1 MHIFALETNVEKV
14 KKRFLAQDEEEIFTA
29 HPHMM
34 SFIVHVFG
42 EVVVT
47 IALLVLFSGVYYMEI
62 LSLNA
67 AVLFFSIAWFTF
79 AFFGLIEAFLDWKY
93 DFLML
98 TTDKLILVDQMSL
111 FRKSTTPISLENL
124 GDTKAKTQW
133 LNLFNFGIIEIAL
146 KEGNGPDVRL
156 KYMPHAD
163 QLVVKIAEQSTL
175 YQRRKDFTTPYR
187 PDTPDAA

>member
-14 KKRFLAQDEEEIFTA
+14 KERFLAQEEQEIFTA
-29 HPHMM
+29 HPHAM
-34 SFIVHVFG
+34 SFVVHIFG
-42 EVVVT
+42 EVALT
-47 IALLVLFSGVYYMEI
+47 IVLLLVFSVSYYWSV
-62 LSLNA
+62 LSLSSA
-67 AVLFFSIAWFTF
+67 IIFFFLAWFVF
-79 AFFGLIEAFLDWKY
+79 AFFGLIEAYIDWKY
-93 DFLML
+93 DFIML

-133 LNLFNFGIIEIAL
+133 LNLFNFGIIQIAL
-146 KEGNGPDVRL
+146 KEGNGPDVTL
-156 KYMPHAD
+156 KFMPHAD

-187 PDTPDAA
+187 SDTPDAV